1 MEMDSGKDET
11 VCEDSICED
20 SVCED
25 SVCEDSVCEDSVCKD
40 SVCED
45 RENIV
50 RDRTLKDR
58 NPYEKRFHRNVCWQS
73 SYQRPEGK
81 ELIMALYGSLR
92 DGLYNSRRFN
102 LQNRSEFLGIT
113 KVRGYAL
120 YSLGPYPGIYP
131 SEDSYV
137 VAEVRR
143 FSGKEQLKVARS
155 IDYMELY
162 GGYHREYVDLG
173 IGEQKF
179 RGFIYVY
186 DEKPESERIEHGDW
200 ARHLKEK
207 NEGKRRYKKEIYLS
221 KKRKNEEKN

>member
-1 MEMDSGKDET
+1 MEKDSGKDET
-11 VCEDSICED
+11 DSGKDETICGDSVCGD

-25 SVCEDSVCEDSVCKD
+25 SVCEDSI
-40 SVCED
+40 CED

-50 RDRTLKDR
+50 RDKTLKDR
-58 NPYEKRFHRNVCWQS
+58 TSSEKRFHRNVCWQR
-73 SYQRPEGK
+73 SYQKPEGK
-81 ELIMALYGSLR
+81 ELIIALYGSLR
-92 DGLYNSRRFN
+92 DGLYNSRRLN

-120 YSLGPYPGIYP
+120 YSLGPYPGVYP

-137 VAEVRR
+137 IAEVRR
-143 FSGKEQLKVARS
+143 FSGKEQLEVART

-186 DEKPESERIEHGDW
+186 DEKPESERINHGDW
-200 ARHLKEK
+200 ARYLREKIERKLKE
-207 NEGKRRYKKEIYLS
+207 N
-221 KKRKNEEKN
+221 

>member
-1 MEMDSGKDET
+1 MERDSGKDET
-11 VCEDSICED
+11 ICGDRVCEDSI
-20 SVCED
+20 
-25 SVCEDSVCEDSVCKD
+25 
-40 SVCED
+40 CED

-50 RDRTLKDR
+50 RDKTLKDR
-58 NPYEKRFHRNVCWQS
+58 TSSEKRFHRNVCWQR

-81 ELIMALYGSLR
+81 ELIIALYGSLR

-102 LQNRSEFLGIT
+102 LQNRSELLGMT

-120 YSLGPYPGIYP
+120 YSLGPYPGVYP

-137 VAEVRR
+137 IAEVRR
-143 FSGKEQLKVARS
+143 FSGKEQLEVAKS
-155 IDYMELY
+155 IDYMELF

-200 ARHLKEK
+200 ARYLKEK
-207 NEGKRRYKKEIYLS
+207 IERKLKEKKELQ
-221 KKRKNEEKN
+221 EGDLPE

>member
-1 MEMDSGKDET
+1 MEKDSGKDET
-11 VCEDSICED
+11 DSGKDETICGDSVCGD

-25 SVCEDSVCEDSVCKD
+25 SVCEDSI
-40 SVCED
+40 CED

-50 RDRTLKDR
+50 SDKTLKDR
-58 NPYEKRFHRNVCWQS
+58 TSSEKRFHRNVCWQR
-73 SYQRPEGK
+73 SYQKPEGK
-81 ELIMALYGSLR
+81 ELIIALYGSLR
-92 DGLYNSRRFN
+92 DGLYNSRRLN

-120 YSLGPYPGIYP
+120 YSLGPYPGVYP

-137 VAEVRR
+137 IAEVRR
-143 FSGKEQLKVARS
+143 FSGKEQLEVART

-186 DEKPESERIEHGDW
+186 DEKPESERIDHGDW
-200 ARHLKEK
+200 TKYLREKLKE
-207 NEGKRRYKKEIYLS
+207 N
-221 KKRKNEEKN
+221 

>member
-1 MEMDSGKDET
+1 MEKDSGKDET
-11 VCEDSICED
+11 DSGKDETICGDSVCGD

-25 SVCEDSVCEDSVCKD
+25 SVCEDSI
-40 SVCED
+40 CED

-50 RDRTLKDR
+50 RDKTLKDR
-58 NPYEKRFHRNVCWQS
+58 TSSEKRFHRNVCWQR
-73 SYQRPEGK
+73 SYQKPEGK
-81 ELIMALYGSLR
+81 ELIIALYGSLR
-92 DGLYNSRRFN
+92 DGLYNSRRLN

-120 YSLGPYPGIYP
+120 YSLGPYPGVYP

-137 VAEVRR
+137 IAEVRR
-143 FSGKEQLKVARS
+143 FSGKEQLEVART

-186 DEKPESERIEHGDW
+186 DEKPESERIDHGDW
-200 ARHLKEK
+200 TKYLREKIERKLKE
-207 NEGKRRYKKEIYLS
+207 N
-221 KKRKNEEKN
+221 